1 MRRDL
6 SLLLLLSACA
16 GSTKPGEG
24 PSGDDSGSPPP
35 PADLSAPLGPEEAR
49 AGVVTDPAALPGGPA
64 AEGRPGDI
72 KLYNDRA
79 VFIVQGIRPGDYYA
93 ATGGAVIDADIV
105 RPTGAPGADLIDETG
120 SMVGLG
126 RITDPS
132 SVEVVDPGGPGRA
145 AVVRVRGVGTP
156 FTLLTGA
163 FENPDFIAP
172 ADVAIETTYTLA
184 PGSPLL
190 AVETTFTW
198 ESADAQLQ
206 LGDLVLYGLEGAEAW
221 SPGRGLDGGPGERGA
236 GWVGFVGQH
245 NEVAFGLFGPEAASY
260 PVTAVQDILD
270 GVGPILST
278 LTPLQA
284 VRRGESVAFRR
295 WYGVGPDLATLTGA
309 WAHARGV
316 ATEVVGGRV
325 VADDGPVAGARVTLL
340 DAAGA
345 PVTLAVAGS
354 DGVWEAPVEAA
365 GLPGLQ
371 AVASGRADAVAL
383 DLPDAL
389 LAWGPHA
396 EASVNAR
403 CTAAGAASP
412 ARAAEAR
419 GWTPVTPVVAGPG
432 NDFTLGT
439 PARVTVR
446 VADGGPAVV
455 RADRLDADPF
465 SSNPGIVRPRLD
477 GRAGWLYLADGE
489 GSLPLDPGSYRI
501 LVHRGLRHEPATV
514 ELTVAAGED
523 AAVEV
528 ALPVAFTLPGGV
540 FAGDPH
546 SHAGPSPDGRIPMA
560 ARLLSQAAHGLDLHF
575 GTDHDHI
582 VSYAPLLAATG
593 LDAHLATIEAIE
605 VSPVLR
611 GHINAWPAGV
621 ADAPNGGAPRWW
633 ELDADTP
640 ARFADMRAVLGE
652 GIVLQA
658 NHPTPN
664 GLFGFARFDRASA
677 TIGRPTH
684 WSDDFDAVEVLNDG
698 DWEAYTADWLALV
711 GHGLRTAPVGVSDAH
726 GFENGSGANLT
737 WMHLGDAG
745 PTPDGVRAAGQG
757 GETVAA
763 LGVYVDA
770 RVGGEWAPGRTF
782 PAGTTL
788 TVAVYAAS
796 FVGLGTVEL
805 LENGV
810 PVASAPLAAGS
821 GLRGEASFSLA
832 PAADAHYVVQVRGAG
847 DLSPVYPGKSAVAIA
862 APVYVDVGG
871 DGWVPPLGS
880 LRLGG

>member
-1 MRRDL
+1 MPRAFA
-6 SLLLLLSACA
+6 LLVLLSACT
-16 GSTKPGEG
+16 GSAKPGRS
-24 PSGDDSGSPPP
+24 PTGDDSGAAPPV
-35 PADLSAPLGPEEAR
+35 DLLSPLGPDEAR

-79 VFIVQGIRPGDYYA
+79 VFVIQGLRPGDYYA
-93 ATGGAVIDADIV
+93 STGGAVIDADLV
-105 RPTGAPGADLIDETG
+105 RAADAPGADLIDESG

-126 RITDPS
+126 RITDPTEL
-132 SVEVVDPGGPGRA
+132 EVVDAGGPGRA
-145 AVVRVRGVGTP
+145 AVVRVRGTGAP

-163 FENPDFIAP
+163 FENPAFIAP
-172 ADVAIETTYTLA
+172 ADVTIETTYTLP

-198 ESADAQLQ
+198 GSADTQLQ
-206 LGDLVLYGLEGAEAW
+206 LGDLVLYGLESAEAW
-221 SPGRGLDGGPGERGA
+221 SPGRGLDGGPGARGA
-236 GWVGFVGQH
+236 GWVGFLGQH
-245 NEVAFGLFGPEAASY
+245 NEVAFGIFGPEAASY

-278 LTPLQA
+278 LTPLQP
-284 VRRGESVAFRR
+284 VSRGQTVTFRR
-295 WYGVGPDLATLTGA
+295 WYGVGPDLATLTDA
-309 WAHARGV
+309 WERARGV
-316 ATEVVGGRV
+316 STERVGGRV
-325 VADDGPVAGARVTLL
+325 LADDGPVAGARVTLL

-345 PVTLAVAGS
+345 PLTVAVSGADGAWQAGVDPAALA
-354 DGVWEAPVEAA
+354 
-365 GLPGLQ
+365 GLQ
-371 AVASGRADAVAL
+371 AIASGRADAVTL

-396 EASVNAR
+396 EPSVNAR
-403 CTAAGAASP
+403 CTAPGAPSP

-419 GWTPVTPVVAGPG
+419 GWTAVTPLAPGLG

-439 PARVTVR
+439 PALLTVR

-455 RADRLDADPF
+455 RAERLDADPF
-465 SSNPGIVRPRLD
+465 ATNPGIVRPRLD

-489 GSLPLDPGSYRI
+489 GALPLDPGQYRI
-501 LVHRGLRHEPATV
+501 LVHRGLRHEPAVV
-514 ELTVAAGED
+514 EITLAPGEA
-523 AAVEV
+523 AAVDVE
-528 ALPVAFTLPGGV
+528 LPVAFALPAGV

-546 SHAGPSPDGRIPMA
+546 SHAGPSPDGKIPMA
-560 ARLLSQAAHGLDLHF
+560 ARLLSQAAHGLDVHF

-593 LDAHLATIEAIE
+593 LDAHLSTIEAIE

-611 GHINAWPAGV
+611 GHINAWPAAV
-621 ADAPNGGAPRWW
+621 ADAPNGGSPRWW

-652 GIVLQA
+652 DIVLQA

-664 GLFGFARFDRASA
+664 GLFGFARFDRA
-677 TIGRPTH
+677 TGTVDRPDH

-698 DWEAYTADWLALV
+698 DWAEYTADWLALV
-711 GHGLRTAPVGVSDAH
+711 GHGVRATPVGVSDAH

-737 WMHLGDAG
+737 WMNLGSEG
-745 PTPDGVRAAGQG
+745 PTPAAVRRAGQG
-757 GETVAA
+757 GATVAA
-763 LGVYVDA
+763 LGAYIDA
-770 RVGGEWAPGRTF
+770 RVDGAWAPGT
-782 PAGTTL
+782 
-788 TVAVYAAS
+788 TVAAGAVLEVEVYAAS
-796 FVGLGTVEL
+796 FVGLGSVEL

-810 PVASAPLAAGS
+810 PVASAPLAPGS
-821 GLRGEASFSLA
+821 GLRGAASFPLA
-832 PAADAHYVVQVRGAG
+832 PAADAHYVVRVLGSG
-847 DLSPVYPGKSAVAIA
+847 DLSPVYPGRAAVAIA

-871 DGWVPPLGS
+871 DGWTPPLGS